1 MLGKYPDTTKVQYL
15 ASLFLKEGDSPKRPE
30 QGRRA
35 SPGHLHGF
43 RHRATQED
51 SISEED
57 IQRQKLLESIAD
69 TFQLEGNMTTYQL
82 SLMPATAIKTVS
94 LHSICAVVSPNPP
107 KAFAVQL
114 EGGGALQPSFR
125 RAEFPIVNIG
135 CEHGDISA
143 MSYSQT
149 SRILG
154 RPAIVQWDGNNVF
167 LSHPSRAEPLTVNT
181 DPEIDKNT
189 ILSGLTER
197 FDVVARRE
205 DNWDERGGVPV
216 RSALAF
222 SRQLPQIGLYYSYA
236 SPQLDEAEKIKSWYR
251 NEVSKIPE
259 VEQIVCK
266 QNKKNIEFIVA
277 VDRIRR
283 TISQQLSRVEF
294 QVYNKYTDW
303 FFDFE
308 HVGIRTFSQWSLN
321 GYDNLFSRK

>member
-125 RAEFPIVNIG
+125 SAEFPITNIG
-135 CEHGDISA
+135 CEHTELNAMQYSQKRRMLRQSAGMVHWGDIS
-143 MSYSQT
+143 
-149 SRILG
+149 
-154 RPAIVQWDGNNVF
+154 PF
-167 LSHPSRAEPLTVNT
+167 PSLPVITEPLTVNT
-181 DPEIDKNT
+181 EPGIDKDVIWT
-189 ILSGLTER
+189 EILER
-197 FDVVARRE
+197 FDVIAQRE
-205 DNWDERGGVPV
+205 DNWDGLESLKPNEISLDKAKHIMEKLLDTVISKEYSWGESPYVCSDENGYITVEWYGNERELHL
-216 RSALAF
+216 RIEE
-222 SRQLPQIGLYYSYA
+222 R
-236 SPQLDEAEKIKSWYR
+236 
-251 NEVSKIPE
+251 E
-259 VEQIVCK
+259 VEY
-266 QNKKNIEFIVA
+266 IEIESIDTEMRA
-277 VDRIRR
+277 HVD
-283 TISQQLSRVEF
+283 TISGDDCFALWKWLINEQ
-294 QVYNKYTDW
+294 
-303 FFDFE
+303 
-308 HVGIRTFSQWSLN
+308 
-321 GYDNLFSRK
+321 